1 MKYPYKETDNG
12 LNRTGRIVYNENIRN
27 INSDMKELDERIERI
42 VSEDSG
48 NSEVV
53 DARTDVNGEVSATVK
68 ERLDK
73 DQLALAQLADES
85 IDVNSFWVPP
95 TQPGTDW
102 GTNGVPSVRDPETV
116 INALYEPF
124 RQNHPDYVTRTL
136 IGPSTV
142 APGGD
147 GQVYNIYEYQF
158 TPKNFTNTLIL
169 SAGTHG
175 NEYSA
180 FFALW
185 RFLYHL
191 VNDHEKYPQLNTIRK
206 NVRVIVL
213 PLINPWGF
221 KNSKRQNANLV
232 DLNRNT
238 DYLWDTITGSKFQV
252 GGANYKGTAPFSE
265 KESQYFKQT
274 IQKYSDAK
282 ASIDFHTITTV
293 FAEHIVYTPRY
304 MNQFRHI
311 FNDVIAWLYKPGDRI
326 VNGTSA
332 VPTLSCWAGYN
343 HHMTVAN
350 PEWYNRGY
358 NGENRGS
365 QEMTEIVKYFGNI
378 AIEAS
383 KLQHKTDVL
392 DASEKTTLL
401 MYDKTT
407 NPPITLGVSQTNS
420 FNNIK
425 HLTYGRSILRHGT
438 YRANGTMQVSVS
450 APATVEINT
459 VLYQQ
464 YHPEFS
470 FSKVQDAPYGMYKKD
485 MVPGTIYDVPIR
497 GTMNVFPTNY
507 NETGEGETQRTAD
520 AKFRVRG
527 RISTGTLTIEGF
539 RVELTYKPNDSAK
552 PFEIVNY
559 TGLEA
564 MDEGL
569 DYKIEYPDAT
579 KFDTDSSVDE

>member
-1 MKYPYKETDNG
+1 MKYPYQEVDNSLG
-12 LNRTGRIVYNENIRN
+12 RFGKLALNKNWRDVS
-27 INSDMKELDERIERI
+27 SDIKELDERIDHI
-42 VSEDSG
+42 ISEDSG

-53 DARTDVNGEVSATVK
+53 DSRTDVHGVTSKTVK

-73 DQLALAQLADES
+73 DQVALEKVAEQS
-85 IDVNSFWVPP
+85 IDVHSFWVPP
-95 TQPGTDW
+95 TQPGTNW
-102 GTNGVPSVRDPETV
+102 GTNGIPSVRDPETV

-124 RQNHPDYVTRTL
+124 RQKYPDYVTRTTL
-136 IGPSTV
+136 GQTTIKQ
-142 APGGD
+142 GGD
-147 GQVYNIYEYQF
+147 GQVYNVYKYEF
-158 TPKNFTNTLIL
+158 TPKHYSNTIIL

-191 VNDHEKYPQLNTIRK
+191 VNDYELYPQLNNIRK
-206 NVRVIVL
+206 NVRVIVM
-213 PLINPWGF
+213 PMINPWSF
-221 KNSKRQNANLV
+221 KNNKRQNANGV

-238 DYLWDTITGSKFQV
+238 NYLWDYITSSRYQV

-265 KESQYFKQT
+265 KESQYFKQV
-274 IQKYSDAK
+274 IEQYSDAK

-293 FAEHIVYTPRY
+293 YAEWIVYTPRY

-311 FNDVIAWLYKPGDRI
+311 FNDVISWLYKPGDRI

-350 PEWYNRGY
+350 PEWYNRNY
-358 NGENRGS
+358 NGETRGS

-392 DASEKTTLL
+392 DADKKTTLL

-407 NPPITLGVSQTNS
+407 NPPITLGVSSTNS

-425 HLTYGRSILRHGT
+425 HLFYGRSILRHGT
-438 YRANGTMQVSVS
+438 YRAEGTIQVSVS
-450 APATVEINT
+450 TTATVEINN

-470 FSKVQDAPYGMYKKD
+470 FTKVQDAPYNMYKKV
-485 MVPGTIYDVPIR
+485 MQPGVVYDVPVR
-497 GTMNVFPTNY
+497 ATMNVFPTNY
-507 NETGEGETQRTAD
+507 NETGEGETQRTAN
-520 AKFRVRG
+520 FRYRGRG
-527 RISTGTLTIEGF
+527 RISAGTLTIESF
-539 RVELTYKPNDSAK
+539 RIELTYEPTDSAK
-552 PFEIVNY
+552 PYEIVDY

-564 MDEGL
+564 MDEES
-569 DYKIEYPDAT
+569 DYKVIYPDQV
-579 KFDTDSSVDE
+579 KFGSDDADE